1 MAGTTPLFLPYPTLG
16 DPVRVPTDIK
26 NLADVTNALFDSP
39 YVKLILPSNFPVAN
53 NNNTVTVPFPAG
65 SEALK
70 STTHAT
76 IHSTTVNNTRIIPPR
91 KGLYLFTATTVF
103 ALNTTG
109 FRTHTIGKNGVR
121 QAPEAGIYTS
131 GALPSGANAIL
142 PTLSTV
148 LEMNGSTDYA
158 ELFVFQNSGGTLN
171 AIGDGL
177 VTTTGNCV
185 FTCTLIRRLP

>member
-1 MAGTTPLFLPYPTLG
+1 MAGATALLLPYPTLG

-26 NLADVTNALFDSP
+26 NLADAANGLFDMP

-53 NNNTVTVPFPAG
+53 NSNTVSVPFPAG

-70 STTHAT
+70 SANHPT

-91 KGLYLFTATTVF
+91 KGVYLFTATSVIQ
-103 ALNTTG
+103 LNTSG

-131 GALPSGANAIL
+131 SGLPSGANAVL
-142 PTLSTV
+142 PTLSTI
-148 LEMNGSTDYA
+148 LEMNGTTDYA
-158 ELFVFQNSGGTLN
+158 ELFIFQNSGGALN

-177 VTTTGNCV
+177 TTTTGNTI
-185 FTCTLIRRLP
+185 FTCTCIRRLP